1 MKVKEG
7 TGRTRREMLVFLVGQ
22 LILVAL
28 YFSPRI
34 FKHGITGSLMIEI
47 LVDWTIM
54 ILSCLPAWWLHFHT
68 WRGLSMRKRIAL
80 HIVTIFIYYILL
92 FSLYRGYYTF
102 IEQPYASLKQ
112 ILINIGPNFSP
123 YALIFSLLHID
134 LFFYEREQ
142 QQKKEKL
149 LMELAYQS
157 ELNSLKARIQPHFL
171 FNTLSSISASVPSE
185 QEHTRVLIAQLADTF
200 RYVLRSSQQES
211 VPLYQELDFLE
222 TYLFLEKARF
232 GSRLDFTISVSEEI
246 RSVRIPAMLL
256 QPLVE
261 NAVKHGIE
269 PAVEGGRI
277 TISCQLMGRKMH
289 FSITNTGYP
298 YSGTVDQM
306 LQGEGVGLSNTA
318 KRLENQFGEKINV
331 AVDGSGAVTVSFYIP
346 IN

>member
-1 MKVKEG
+1 
-7 TGRTRREMLVFLVGQ
+7 
-22 LILVAL
+22 
-28 YFSPRI
+28 
-34 FKHGITGSLMIEI
+34 
-47 LVDWTIM
+47 
-54 ILSCLPAWWLHFHT
+54 
-68 WRGLSMRKRIAL
+68 
-80 HIVTIFIYYILL
+80 
-92 FSLYRGYYTF
+92 
-102 IEQPYASLKQ
+102 
-112 ILINIGPNFSP
+112 
-123 YALIFSLLHID
+123 
-134 LFFYEREQ
+134 
-142 QQKKEKL
+142 
-149 LMELAYQS
+149 
-157 ELNSLKARIQPHFL
+157 LNSLKAQIQPHFL

-269 PAVEGGRI
+269 PAVEGGCI